1 MQEWYLVRIWA
12 PLIMAGALGLGA
24 CAGGAPSTT
33 PAPAP
38 QDLSALQAE
47 LDRNPGDAALATRVG
62 VGYYNAKNFTRARDV
77 LLAAIAVD
85 QRNYPAQV
93 YLGLSYEELGQL
105 DEARKAYTTALS
117 QTRDSRRKS
126 DLEGRLALLT
136 QKELRAQAR
145 AAIAQEAQLSSQPIT
160 GNAIAVM
167 PFRYVGSNEELRP
180 VGRGVTQLLISDLA
194 KLSQLQLLEREQV
207 QALVDEMSLTEAN
220 RVDPATGA
228 RSGRLLRASRVVQGS
243 VQDNPAR
250 AELKVDAAVV
260 DAKDARVIATGS
272 GQDKLQELFTLEKQI
287 LFRLVEQM
295 GITLTP
301 ADRRAL
307 SERPTADLQAFL
319 AYSRGLESED
329 RGDWAGA
336 ASNFS
341 AAVARDPNFRA
352 AKSKEARAQSVASAQ
367 GATATQLASGGMDQS
382 GGGAEGD
389 RRGVLTTGVLNTT
402 PTIGGTLVTRIG
414 FNPVYRQPISR
425 PALPETIGIDTPTP
439 GNTGTII
446 IIITRP

>member
-1 MQEWYLVRIWA
+1 VRIWA
-12 PLIMAGALGLGA
+12 PLIIAGALGLGA
-24 CAGGAPSTT
+24 CAGGAPTTT

-47 LDRNPGDAALATRVG
+47 LDKNPKDANLATRVG
-62 VGYYNAKNFTRARDV
+62 IGYYNAKNYTRARDV
-77 LLAAIAVD
+77 LLAALAVD
-85 QRNYPAQV
+85 KQNYPAQV

-105 DEARKAYTTALS
+105 SDARQAYTTALS
-117 QTRDSRRKS
+117 QTNDGRRKS

-145 AAIAQEAQLSSQPIT
+145 EAIAQEAKLSSQPVT
-160 GNAIAVM
+160 GNAVAVM
-167 PFRYVGSNEELRP
+167 PFQFVGTNEELRP
-180 VGRGVTQLLISDLA
+180 VSRGITQLLITDLA

-207 QALVDEMSLTEAN
+207 QALVDEMALTEAN

-250 AELKVDAAVV
+250 AEVKVDAAVV
-260 DAKDARVIATGS
+260 DAKDARVVATGT
-272 GQDKLQELFTLEKQI
+272 GQDKLQELFALEKQI

-301 ADRRAL
+301 AERRAL

-329 RGDWAGA
+329 RGDWAAA

-341 AAVARDPNFRA
+341 TAVARDPNFRA
-352 AKSKEARAQSVASAQ
+352 AKAKEAKAQSVASAQ
-367 GATATQLASGGMDQS
+367 TATATQLAGGGTTDQ

-402 PTIGGTLVTRIG
+402 PTVGSTLTTRLG
-414 FNPVYRQPISR
+414 LNPVYRAPISR
-425 PALPETIGIDTPTP
+425 PALPETIGLDKPPT
-439 GNTGTII
+439 GNIGTII

>member
-1 MQEWYLVRIWA
+1 MRIWA
-12 PLIMAGALGLGA
+12 PLILAGALGLGA

-47 LDRNPGDAALATRVG
+47 FDKNPRDANLATRVG
-62 VGYYNAKNFTRARDV
+62 IGYYDARNYARARDA
-77 LLAAIAVD
+77 LLAALAVD
-85 QRNYPAQV
+85 KANYPAQV
-93 YLGLSYEELGQL
+93 YLGLTYEELGQFS
-105 DEARKAYTTALS
+105 DARKAYTDALE
-117 QTRDSRRKS
+117 QARDGKRKS
-126 DLEGRLALLT
+126 DLQGRLALLT

-145 AAIAQEAQLSSQPIT
+145 DAIAQEARLSNQPIT

-167 PFRYVGSNEELRP
+167 PFRFVGTNEELRP
-180 VGRGVTQLLISDLA
+180 VSRGLTQLLITDLA

-207 QALVDEMSLTEAN
+207 QALVDEMSLTEAG

-228 RSGRLLRASRVVQGS
+228 RSGRLLRASRVIQGS
-243 VQDNPAR
+243 VQDQAAR
-250 AELKVDAAVV
+250 SELKVDAAVV
-260 DAKDARVIATGS
+260 DAKDARVIATGT
-272 GQDKLQELFTLEKQI
+272 GQDKLQELFTVEKQI

-329 RGDWAGA
+329 RGDWAAA

-341 AAVARDPNFRA
+341 TAVARDPNFRA
-352 AKSKEARAQSVASAQ
+352 AKVKEAKAQSVASAQ
-367 GATATQLASGGMDQS
+367 ATTATQLAGTTGES
-382 GGGAEGD
+382 GGGAGEGD
-389 RRGVLTTGVLNTT
+389 RRGQIATGVLNTT

-414 FNPVYRQPISR
+414 ITPVYRAPITR
-425 PALPETIGIDTPTP
+425 PALPETIGIDTPAP
-439 GNTGTII
+439 PNVGTII

>member
-1 MQEWYLVRIWA
+1 MRIWA
-12 PLIMAGALGLGA
+12 PLIIAGALGLGA
-24 CAGGAPSTT
+24 CAGGAPTTT

-47 LDRNPGDAALATRVG
+47 LDKNPRDANLATRVG
-62 VGYYNAKNFTRARDV
+62 IGYYNAKNYTRARDV
-77 LLAAIAVD
+77 LLAALAVD
-85 QRNYPAQV
+85 KQNYPAQV

-105 DEARKAYTTALS
+105 SDARKAYTTALS
-117 QTRDSRRKS
+117 QTNDGRRKS

-145 AAIAQEAQLSSQPIT
+145 EAIAQEARLSSQPIT
-160 GNAIAVM
+160 GNAVAVM
-167 PFRYVGSNEELRP
+167 PFQYVGSNEDIRP
-180 VGRGVTQLLISDLA
+180 VSRGLTQLLITDLS

-207 QALVDEMSLTEAN
+207 QALVDEMALTEAN

-243 VQDNPAR
+243 VQDNPGR
-250 AELKVDAAVV
+250 AEVKVDAAVV
-260 DAKDARVIATGS
+260 DARDAKIVATGS
-272 GQDKLQELFTLEKQI
+272 GQDKLQELFALEKQI

-329 RGDWAGA
+329 RGDWAA
-336 ASNFS
+336 AATNFS
-341 AAVARDPNFRA
+341 TAVARDPNFRA
-352 AKSKEARAQSVASAQ
+352 AKAKEAKAQSVASAQ
-367 GATATQLASGGMDQS
+367 TATATQLAGGTTDQS
-382 GGGAEGD
+382 GGADGD

-402 PTIGGTLVTRIG
+402 PTVGGTLVTRIG
-414 FNPVYRQPISR
+414 VTPVYRTPITR
-425 PALPETIGIDTPTP
+425 PALPETIGIDTPPP
-439 GNTGTII
+439 GNIGTII